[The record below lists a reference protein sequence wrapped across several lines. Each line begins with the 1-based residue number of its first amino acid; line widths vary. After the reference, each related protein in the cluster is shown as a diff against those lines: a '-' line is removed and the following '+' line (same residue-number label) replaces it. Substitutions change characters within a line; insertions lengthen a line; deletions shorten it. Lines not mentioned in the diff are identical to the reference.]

1 MKKRVVKVVFVSTL
15 TFFASSILLGAY
27 GQGSSQWIRQFGTSS
42 SDYANSIT
50 VDGQGNSW
58 VAGHTYGALPGQAST
73 GKQDA
78 FVRKYDANG
87 NELWTRQF
95 GTSEIDYANSIAV
108 DGTGNISVAGYTEGS
123 FPGQASSG
131 ENDAFVGHYDANGN
145 ELWTRQFGTSGN
157 DFAFSTAVDE
167 RGNIYVAGSIDG
179 TLPGQASTGKQ
190 DAFVRKYDPNGN
202 ELWTRQFGTGSLDR
216 AHSITVDGRG
226 NIWVAGYTEGTLG
239 QASAGDRDA
248 FVRKYDP
255 NGNELW
261 TRQFGTSNSDEAN
274 SIAVDDMGSVWV
286 AGDTDG
292 TFPGQSS
299 VGQYDAFVRK
309 YDANGN
315 ELWTRQFGTSDLEQV
330 NSIAHESGSIWV
342 AGFTMGSLPSQS
354 WSGSADAFVRLYEP
368 NGNELWTYQF
378 GSRDDDRALS
388 IAVDG
393 RGNVWVAGFTN
404 EVLPGQSSAG
414 SYDAFVFKYGR

>member
-108 DGTGNISVAGYTEGS
+108 DRTGNISVAGYTEGS

-248 FVRKYDP
+248 FVRKYD
-255 NGNELW
+255 
-261 TRQFGTSNSDEAN
+261 
-274 SIAVDDMGSVWV
+274 
-286 AGDTDG
+286 
-292 TFPGQSS
+292 
-299 VGQYDAFVRK
+299 
-309 YDANGN
+309 ANGN